1 MNINNS
7 YNPTFSDIGR
17 SCGNPT
23 NDLFSR
29 QRVTTATTIFECHSS
44 FDISSYRM
52 EQKTV
57 NNATII
63 HNAANAT
70 YELSISGSAGSRAFR
85 QSHEYIL
92 YQPGKTQIVYT
103 TFVPSLEGNL
113 SGCVARI
120 GLFDDYRDK
129 TVEPTTP
136 PILSMGHYIEISG
149 NEWSVVEHSNSRD
162 NSENVV
168 RVKQS
173 QWNID
178 TLNGQRETSP
188 SGMIL
193 GKISETHLL
202 VIEKQWLGVGVTRM
216 GFIINGHLVYVHAFY
231 QRPYQFPYHRLNKL
245 PLRWEIEAL
254 ATTSKRTLAAI
265 CGTVQVEGNYIPM
278 GSLYSMPPLY
288 SKNAIA
294 LAEKTA
300 TFPTVLCALRL
311 QAKHCRATIKLTEFD
326 VVVQG
331 TSNAERYVTFS
342 VLWNPTITLSNGA
355 AWINHPTSTSMSQ
368 IIYNNAAGTDI
379 SLSNTGTVITTKFSQ
394 QVSNIQVNISEYLFP
409 SIPPIT
415 SSITGQPDII
425 VLVAQM
431 AGTGTVN
438 VNGALSWMEI
448 T

>member
-7 YNPTFSDIGR
+7 YNPSFSDIGR
-17 SCGNPT
+17 SCGDPRT
-23 NDLFSR
+23 DLFSR
-29 QRVTTATTIFECHSS
+29 QRVTTVSTLFDCHSS
-44 FDISSYRM
+44 FDISSYHM
-52 EQKTV
+52 DNVTI
-57 NNATII
+57 NNASIV

-70 YELSISGSAGSRAFR
+70 YELSISGATGSRAFR

-92 YQPGKTQIVYT
+92 YQPGKTQLIYAS
-103 TFVPSLEGNL
+103 FIPCLEGDL
-113 SGCVARI
+113 SGCAARI

-129 TVEPTTP
+129 TAEITTP
-136 PILSMGHYIEISG
+136 SIVSMGHFIEISG
-149 NEWSVVEHSNSRD
+149 NEWSAVERSNSRD
-162 NSENVV
+162 NSENVI
-168 RVKQS
+168 RVPQS
-173 QWNID
+173 QWNMD

-202 VIEKQWLGVGVTRM
+202 VIEKQWLGVGVTRI
-216 GFIINGHLVYVHAFY
+216 GFVINGRVIYVHAFY

-254 ATTSKRTLAAI
+254 TPTTKKTLASI

-288 SKNAIA
+288 SKNPITIA
-294 LAEKTA
+294 ARTA
-300 TFPTVLCALRL
+300 TYPTVLCALRL
-311 QAKHCRATIKLTEFD
+311 QQAHCRATIKISEFD
-326 VVVQG
+326 ILVQG
-331 TSNAERYVTFS
+331 VTNQERYVTLS
-342 VLWNPTITLSNGA
+342 VLWNPTMTLANGKT
-355 AWINHPTSTSMSQ
+355 WINNPTSTSMAQ

-379 SLSNTGTVITTKFSQ
+379 SLSNIGTVVYTKFAQ
-394 QVSNIQVNISEYLFP
+394 QSSMIGIDINDYLFP

-415 SSITGQPDII
+415 SFVSGQPDIV

-431 AGTGTVN
+431 ASADSVV
-438 VNGALSWMEI
+438 VNGSLSWMEI